1 MQTFEIKIRLPYE
14 ILMNLHKSITETA
27 EDMKQ
32 QAAIRYYKKRILSLG
47 KAAELAGMNRFEF
60 IDCLRFSNETVFEY
74 TDEELEEIK
83 ADAVMLER
91 ILQ

>member
-1 MQTFEIKIRLPYE
+1 MQSFEMKITLPYE
-14 ILMNLHKSITETA
+14 ILLNLHKSVAEAA

-47 KAAELAGMNRFEF
+47 KAAELAGMNRLEF
-60 IDCLRFSNETVFEY
+60 IDCLRFNNETIFEY

-83 ADAVMLER
+83 DDAVLLER